1 MSINLFCLL
10 FMEFI
15 SLNVTTLRFLRN
27 FHTVLPRNR
36 TSLHSLQPCRRF
48 PDLQASS
55 AFIISGL
62 FANCYSDWHEVMHH
76 CSFVCI
82 SYSFALVRIFHL
94 PLASKRAS
102 CPTQAQQL
110 WQLPQSMWRIPGPGI
125 QPMAPALSDGLSTT
139 GWPVCL
145 AFFPFEMHIYFSLA
159 YNCFTMLC

>member
-1 MSINLFCLL
+1 
-10 FMEFI
+10 MEFI
-15 SLNVTTLRFLRN
+15 SLNVRTLRFLRN

-82 SYSFALVRIFHL
+82 SYSFALVSIFHS

-110 WQLPQSMWRIPGPGI
+110 WRTGLVAPKHVENSWTRDPAHGPCTVRWTLHHWV
-125 QPMAPALSDGLSTT
+125 ASL
-139 GWPVCL
+139 
-145 AFFPFEMHIYFSLA
+145 FSL
-159 YNCFTMLC
+159 FSF